1 MPFFAS
7 VGASQ
12 LAIGTGGFSPGV
24 GPQDPAAS
32 AAAGSLGTSTITSN
46 TAASSVSGQRVTFNP
61 LGGGGITYSI
71 SSGSLPTGF
80 SLNSSTG
87 AVSGSYTVQ
96 GRNTPGQVF
105 TFTVRATSQLN
116 AASTSDR
123 TYTISLAVPFLY
135 KQIVS
140 TSYMVGG
147 YQNSVLWNNCNRTV
161 HATDVTTNLGDGLIA
176 NFHYKSGASGTTKV
190 YVWNGGGVTA
200 FNMRT
205 ETRSD
210 SGSFTPGASNSGTIQ
225 DSDFNRAWINGEGVG
240 QIYRWVFATEGS
252 QAALGN
258 GWNDHAAAIYGE
270 TRGIFWG
277 NSGQTQRLIFS
288 TESVANMGYSAGAHG
303 QQKGLSSKVGKGYG
317 GAQGN
322 YNGGNQFRVTNIETE
337 SGITTVSK
345 PFGNMGEE
353 NYVHGQ
359 DKGYCIGTYDGGG
372 QNNRAFILTYA
383 TNSGFETGATTQPK
397 GKGGC
402 SSGHCGFRD

>member
-12 LAIGTGGFSPGV
+12 LSIGTGGFSPGV
-24 GPQDPAAS
+24 GPQDTAAS

-61 LGGGGITYSI
+61 LGGGGISYSI

-116 AASTSDR
+116 VASTSDR
-123 TYTISLAVPFLY
+123 TYTISLSVPFKY

-161 HATDVTTNLGDGLIA
+161 HSTDTTTNLGDGRIQ
-176 NFHYKSGASGTTKV
+176 NFHYKSGVCSTTKV
-190 YVWNGGGVTA
+190 FIWNGGFVTA

-205 ETRSD
+205 ESI
-210 SGSFTPGASNSGTIQ
+210 SNSGSINFSGSNTGSIQ
-225 DSDFNRAWINGEGVG
+225 DSDFIYGWINGEGCNQVR
-240 QIYRWVFATEGS
+240 RWTIATENVT
-252 QAALGN
+252 ADRGN
-258 GWNDHAAAIYGE
+258 GWSDHAASIFGE
-270 TRGIFWG
+270 TRGIWWG
-277 NSGQTQRLIFS
+277 NSGQTARFIYS
-288 TESVANMGYSAGAHG
+288 SESYANMGYSAGAHG
-303 QQKGLSSKVGKGYG
+303 QQKGLSSKDGKGYG
-317 GAQGN
+317 GAQGS
-322 YNGGNQFRVTNIETE
+322 YNGGNQFRVTNIESE
-337 SGITTVSK
+337 SNITTVGK

-353 NYVHGQ
+353 NFVHGQ
-359 DKGYCIGTYDGGG
+359 EKGYCIGTYDGA
-372 QNNRAFILTYA
+372 QNNRAFVLTYA
-383 TNSGFETGATTQPK
+383 TNSGFETGSTTQPK